1 MINIGNT
8 ILYTFLGVLQVYIF
22 YSVGI
27 KTNAKKI
34 FTKGGNDSINKI
46 LVNIIIP
53 IYSICEISSIF
64 SLENFEKYYF
74 LTIFTVFAVC
84 FKLLIVFTI
93 NYIMN
98 NDVKIIHINTVV
110 NTFPSISLALVVAN
124 SLCQNN
130 CPLYGDPL
138 CENTLGFVM
147 IISAFNK
154 IVMFSLG
161 YLLAYLGNEKN
172 VDITMKLSYI
182 YYEFLT
188 KSKREDQIIKYLFY
202 KYIEDKD
209 RAKEEYDYFKEN
221 FILKCKNY
229 KFEYFNNDPENQN
242 EINKDLIKAKSS
254 AYFLDNHDICRS
266 FRHVVKTKAKK
277 ITKYN
282 PNLTNIYFKLLQQH
296 ELDDIHIEIMSYKEM
311 IKNYY
316 SSAFDLIENYLD
328 EKEEEFNK
336 NHCNEINEDNCK
348 EYIESLKQDMKNKE
362 FSSQF
367 VHKIQIEMKHDGSFY
382 GLLKKILNF
391 QRTKY
396 FFDIEK
402 NILPVFNIRKK
413 TDISREEENIINE
426 IWINMQKHPLASKC
440 FSDKSIEKNSFLKEV
455 LIHLFNPPIIGCL
468 LGLFFGFSG
477 LRNIL
482 FSHNH
487 YIYNMFKVLKIFYK
501 CYVPLFAAM
510 LGNNMLSPNFAID
523 TTLKKRHVAA
533 SFIIYFFIS
542 AGLGIGISILSR
554 LISSEINNSKVLMFM
569 IFLPY
574 SLIIDSTM
582 ASLLFMVKG
591 FYMGEYLNLFKY
603 QMGSFFI
610 LQTAIY
616 VIYFIIADT
625 VNN

>member
-22 YSVGI
+22 YSVGL

-34 FTKGGNDSINKI
+34 ITKGGNDSINKI

-64 SLENFEKYYF
+64 SLENFQRYYF

-84 FKLLIVFTI
+84 FKLFIVFMI
-93 NYIMN
+93 NYLMN

-138 CENTLGFVM
+138 CDNTLGFVM

-161 YLLAYLGNEKN
+161 YFLAFLGSEKN
-172 VDITMKLSYI
+172 MDITMKLSYT
-182 YYEFLT
+182 YYEFLSKT
-188 KSKREDQIIKYLFY
+188 KREDQIVKYLFY
-202 KYIEDKD
+202 KYIEDKQ
-209 RAKEEYDYFKEN
+209 RASEEYNYFKEN
-221 FILKCKNY
+221 FILKCENSKY
-229 KFEYFNNDPENQN
+229 EYYNNDPENEN
-242 EINKDLIKAKSS
+242 VNNKDLIKNKSS
-254 AYFLDNHDICRS
+254 AYFLDNHDMCKS
-266 FRHVVKTKAKK
+266 YRHVVKLQSKNIKK
-277 ITKYN
+277 YS

-296 ELDDIHIEIMSYKEM
+296 ELDEIHIEVMSYKEM

-328 EKEEEFNK
+328 EKEHEFNK
-336 NHCNEINEDNCK
+336 NHCNEINEENCRD
-348 EYIESLKQDMKNKE
+348 YIESLKNDLKNKE
-362 FSSQF
+362 FSTQF
-367 VHKIQIEMKHDGSFY
+367 VHKIQIEMIHDGSFY
-382 GLLKKILNF
+382 VLLKKILNF

-396 FFDIEK
+396 LYDIDK
-402 NILPVFNIRKK
+402 SILPTFNIRKK
-413 TDISREEENIINE
+413 TDISRDEENLINE
-426 IWINMQKHPLASKC
+426 IWGKLQKHPLASQC
-440 FSDKSIEKNSFLKEV
+440 FKNDEKEKKSFIHEV
-455 LIHLFNPPIIGCL
+455 IAHLVNPPIIGSL

-487 YIYNMFKVLKIFYK
+487 YIYNMFSTLKKFYK
-501 CYVPLFAAM
+501 CYVPLFASM
-510 LGNNMLSPNFAID
+510 LGNNMLSPNYAID
-523 TTLKKRHVAA
+523 TTLKKRHIVV
-533 SFIIYFFIS
+533 SFIIYFIIS
-542 AGLGIGISILSR
+542 AGLGIGIS
-554 LISSEINNSKVLMFM
+554 LISRIISDEISNSKVLMFM

-591 FYMGEYLNLFKY
+591 FYMSEYLNLFKY

-625 VNN
+625 VN

>member
-22 YSVGI
+22 YSIGL

-64 SLENFEKYYF
+64 SLENFQRYYF

-84 FKLLIVFTI
+84 FKLFIVFMI
-93 NYIMN
+93 NYLMN

-110 NTFPSISLALVVAN
+110 NTFPSISLALVIAN

-161 YLLAYLGNEKN
+161 YFLAFLGSEKN
-172 VDITMKLSYI
+172 MELTMKLSYT
-182 YYEFLT
+182 YYEFLS
-188 KSKREDQIIKYLFY
+188 KSKREDQIVKYLFY
-202 KYIEDKD
+202 KYIEDKQ
-209 RAKEEYDYFKEN
+209 RASEEYSYFKEN
-221 FILKCKNY
+221 FILKCENNKY
-229 KFEYFNNDPENQN
+229 EYYNNDPENEN
-242 EINKDLIKAKSS
+242 VNNKDLLKNKSS
-254 AYFLDNHDICRS
+254 AYFLDNHDMCKS
-266 FRHVVKTKAKK
+266 YRHVVKLQSKNIKK
-277 ITKYN
+277 YS

-296 ELDDIHIEIMSYKEM
+296 ELDEIHIEVMSYKEM

-328 EKEEEFNK
+328 EKEQEFNK
-336 NHCNEINEDNCK
+336 NHCNEINEDNCRD
-348 EYIESLKQDMKNKE
+348 YIESLKNDIKNKE
-362 FSSQF
+362 FSTQF
-367 VHKIQIEMKHDGSFY
+367 VHKIQIEMIHDGSFY
-382 GLLKKILNF
+382 VLLKKILNF

-396 FFDIEK
+396 LYDIEK
-402 NILPVFNIRKK
+402 SILPTFNIRKK
-413 TDISREEENIINE
+413 TDISRDEENLVNE
-426 IWINMQKHPLASKC
+426 IWEKLQKHPLASQC
-440 FSDKSIEKNSFLKEV
+440 FNNDEKEKKSFIHEV
-455 LIHLFNPPIIGCL
+455 IAHLVNPPIIGSL

-487 YIYNMFKVLKIFYK
+487 YIYNMFSTLKKFYK
-501 CYVPLFAAM
+501 CYVPLFASM
-510 LGNNMLSPNFAID
+510 LGNNMLSPNYSID
-523 TTLKKRHVAA
+523 TTLKKRHIVA
-533 SFIIYFFIS
+533 SFIIYFIIS
-542 AGLGIGISILSR
+542 AGLGIGIT
-554 LISSEINNSKVLMFM
+554 LISRIISDEISNSKVLMFM

-591 FYMGEYLNLFKY
+591 FYMSEYLNLFKY

-616 VIYFIIADT
+616 VIYFIIADS
-625 VNN
+625 VN

>member
-22 YSVGI
+22 YSVGL

-64 SLENFEKYYF
+64 SLENFQRYYF

-84 FKLLIVFTI
+84 FKLFIVFMI
-93 NYIMN
+93 NYLMN

-161 YLLAYLGNEKN
+161 YFLAFLGSEKN
-172 VDITMKLSYI
+172 IELTMKLSYT
-182 YYEFLT
+182 YYEFLSKT
-188 KSKREDQIIKYLFY
+188 KREDQIVKYLFY
-202 KYIEDKD
+202 KYIEDKQ
-209 RAKEEYDYFKEN
+209 RALEEYSYFKEN
-221 FILKCKNY
+221 FILKCENNKY
-229 KFEYFNNDPENQN
+229 EYYNNDPENEN
-242 EINKDLIKAKSS
+242 VNNKDLFKNKSS
-254 AYFLDNHDICRS
+254 AYFLDNHDMCKS
-266 FRHVVKTKAKK
+266 YRHVVKLQSKNIKK
-277 ITKYN
+277 YS

-296 ELDDIHIEIMSYKEM
+296 ELDEIHIEVMTYKEM

-328 EKEEEFNK
+328 EKEQEFNK
-336 NHCNEINEDNCK
+336 NHCNEINEDNCRD
-348 EYIESLKQDMKNKE
+348 YIESLKNDIKNKE
-362 FSSQF
+362 FSTQF
-367 VHKIQIEMKHDGSFY
+367 VHKIQIEMIHDGSFY
-382 GLLKKILNF
+382 VLLKKILNF

-396 FFDIEK
+396 LYDIEK
-402 NILPVFNIRKK
+402 SILPTFNIRKK
-413 TDISREEENIINE
+413 TDISRDEENLVNE
-426 IWINMQKHPLASKC
+426 IWEKLQKHPLASQC
-440 FSDKSIEKNSFLKEV
+440 FKNDEKEKKSFIHEV
-455 LIHLFNPPIIGCL
+455 IAHLVNPPIIGSL

-487 YIYNMFKVLKIFYK
+487 YIYNMFSTLKKFYK
-501 CYVPLFAAM
+501 CYVPLFASM
-510 LGNNMLSPNFAID
+510 LGNNMLSPNYSID
-523 TTLKKRHVAA
+523 TTLKKRHIVV
-533 SFIIYFFIS
+533 SFIIYFIIS
-542 AGLGIGISILSR
+542 AGLGIGIT
-554 LISSEINNSKVLMFM
+554 LISRIISDEISNSKVLMFM

-591 FYMGEYLNLFKY
+591 FYMSEYLNLFKY

-625 VNN
+625 VN